1 MIGGM
6 TGNCQ
11 RTDHTYDKLTQEKLQ
26 ERQQQQQPPPPTTT
40 TTKPPYQQ
48 ADPPRH
54 SHREPPTLAFSTLPP
69 TLPPPRLLLL
79 LLLQLLL
86 SSLFLFL
93 VTAST
98 ARFWAT
104 ATAAAAA
111 AGENS
116 AAAVKAGKNFT
127 PYITAAAAGFQP
139 PFPHTAP
146 GGSAAAVGKRIARET
161 VKERVCMASS
171 SFSPEAAAA
180 AAVEETRPPS
190 ILPKAIIFDLDATLW
205 TPELYEIS
213 GRPFRRLERAGKG
226 KGKGKGRE
234 APAHHHIIVDRRGSQ
249 IDLFPEARLVLE
261 ELATHERWQGVT
273 LGLASRTDCV
283 QDAHELLEMIHITPT
298 LT

>member
-1 MIGGM
+1 
-6 TGNCQ
+6 
-11 RTDHTYDKLTQEKLQ
+11 
-26 ERQQQQQPPPPTTT
+26 
-40 TTKPPYQQ
+40 
-48 ADPPRH
+48 
-54 SHREPPTLAFSTLPP
+54 
-69 TLPPPRLLLL
+69 LLLL

-98 ARFWAT
+98 ARFGAT

-180 AAVEETRPPS
+180 AAVEEVRISLLFLLPTGTHSHAPPS
-190 ILPKAIIFDLDATLW
+190 LPPSLSSSPDTPPFD
-205 TPELYEIS
+205 
-213 GRPFRRLERAGKG
+213 
-226 KGKGKGRE
+226 
-234 APAHHHIIVDRRGSQ
+234 PA
-249 IDLFPEARLVLE
+249 
-261 ELATHERWQGVT
+261 QGHY
-273 LGLASRTDCV
+273 L
-283 QDAHELLEMIHITPT
+283 
-298 LT
+298 